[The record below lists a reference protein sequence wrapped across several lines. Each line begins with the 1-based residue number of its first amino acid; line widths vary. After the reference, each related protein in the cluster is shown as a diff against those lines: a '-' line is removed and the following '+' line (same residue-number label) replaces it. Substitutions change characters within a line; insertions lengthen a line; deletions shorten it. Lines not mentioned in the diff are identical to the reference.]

1 MMLDRDKISFW
12 TRVGAIALAVVFVGS
27 FVFMGVGTNINFS
40 ILDILGGSSGGQEEP
55 TSGPDQQIARA
66 QEDLEGDPENPKIIR
81 RLAGLYLENG
91 QTDSAVEV
99 LKRGREAAPADP
111 VIALYLG
118 QAYDRKAQGVADE
131 EERRAAYE
139 EAGDAYAAATEI
151 REDNPQAYLLAGQA
165 YEQAGEKSKA
175 IRYWNGYLERDPE
188 GEQADAVKERIDNL
202 LKNGEATEG
211 VKKQ

>member
-1 MMLDRDKISFW
+1 
-12 TRVGAIALAVVFVGS
+12 
-27 FVFMGVGTNINFS
+27 
-40 ILDILGGSSGGQEEP
+40 
-55 TSGPDQQIARA
+55 
-66 QEDLEGDPENPKIIR
+66 
-81 RLAGLYLENG
+81 
-91 QTDSAVEV
+91 VEV

-188 GEQADAVKERIDNL
+188 GEQADALKERIDNL
-202 LKNGEATEG
+202 LKNGEATDG